1 MLIELPTADEI
12 DGLAMTTP
20 SLVVRR
26 FEFDLSG
33 DRLDL
38 EYTPCK
44 GEAVVVIRGRDGVAL
59 LKGDDEVVWTLPA
72 GRIGTGEEPSTA
84 ARRIAKESCG
94 LGLRSL
100 TLVGLYD
107 VTRHY
112 SNVSLK
118 RLSTVYLG
126 ETDDLPG
133 AEVCGRCVFHLEDL
147 ETLPVGELDSTA
159 VADCL
164 EK

>member
-12 DGLAMTTP
+12 DELATTTP

-26 FEFDLSG
+26 FEFDFGG

-38 EYTPCK
+38 EYRPCK
-44 GEAVVVIRGRDGVAL
+44 GEAVVVIRGSDGVAL
-59 LKGDDEVVWTLPA
+59 LKGDGDDWMLPS
-72 GRIGTGEEPSTA
+72 GRIGTDEEPSAA
-84 ARRIAKESCG
+84 ARRVARESCG

-100 TLVGLYD
+100 VLVGLYD

-126 ETDDLPG
+126 ETDDTPG
-133 AEVCGRCVFHLEDL
+133 EDMRGRCAFHLEDL
-147 ETLPVGELDSTA
+147 ESLPVGELDSAA